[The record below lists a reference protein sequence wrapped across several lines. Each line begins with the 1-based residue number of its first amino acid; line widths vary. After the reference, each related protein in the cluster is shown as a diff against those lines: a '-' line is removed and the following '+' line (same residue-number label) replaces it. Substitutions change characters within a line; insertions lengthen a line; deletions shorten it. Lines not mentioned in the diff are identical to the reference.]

1 MIPESA
7 RRLCIRLDPAMLL
20 EGLLLERL
28 SLIPKGRRQEWLRGL
43 LVQGYLWE
51 GRTSR
56 GAKGDVEAARFG
68 GEQAKSN
75 ETTSM
80 VAFSSRLARPQAP
93 VQRAVPKGSRPHGG
107 VPSIPTKP
115 TRDKP
120 FAHLRKV
127 IG

>member
-1 MIPESA
+1 MTSESA
-7 RRLCIRLDPAMLL
+7 QRLCIRLDPAMLL

-28 SLIPKGRRQEWLRGL
+28 SLVPKARRQEWLRSL

-56 GAKGDVEAARFG
+56 SAKVDAEATRPG
-68 GEQAKSN
+68 GEQAKSK
-75 ETTSM
+75 ESAPAT
-80 VAFSSRLARPQAP
+80 AFSSWVARPGAP
-93 VQRAVPKGSRPHGG
+93 AQPAVPHDSRPSRGG
-107 VPSIPTKP
+107 PSTPTKP
-115 TRDKP
+115 AGGKP

>member
-1 MIPESA
+1 MTSESA
-7 RRLCIRLDPAMLL
+7 QRLCIRLDPAMLL
-20 EGLLLERL
+20 EGLLLDRL

-56 GAKGDVEAARFG
+56 GAQGDTEVARPG
-68 GEQAKSN
+68 GEQAKGKGAASA
-75 ETTSM
+75 T
-80 VAFSSRLARPQAP
+80 AFAGWLARPQAP
-93 VQRAVPKGSRPHGG
+93 VQPAVPKGSRPPRP
-107 VPSIPTKP
+107 VPSMSTKS
-115 TRDKP
+115 RGGKP